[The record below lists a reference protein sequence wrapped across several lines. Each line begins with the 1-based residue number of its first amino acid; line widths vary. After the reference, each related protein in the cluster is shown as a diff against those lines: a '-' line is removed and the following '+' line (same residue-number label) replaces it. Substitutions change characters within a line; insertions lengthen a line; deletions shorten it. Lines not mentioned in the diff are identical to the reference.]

1 MSRKR
6 EAEVISQL
14 FQENQVWHRE
24 IMGIITNQALD
35 AILAQQIIEQIFAF
49 APSPPRS
56 YSQCQ
61 EEQVSQRRFPRII
74 FGSRHCQHRVPPSS
88 NHSGL
93 ACRLVSEVANAH
105 RFADTEWPGAPWKT
119 LSPGQGWL
127 RRDGDSLGQ
136 SEPGSLTS
144 QTQTRGGS
152 LPVVDRIVEPLRL
165 CPLLF
170 GRFDVLLNL
179 RSNRRDLL
187 PGVFRIFRI
196 GLTHGFGL
204 PFTDSLPHEGGT
216 VGFSHITAVNKEVD
230 HAHITAIVIDLN
242 FPASQSIEQAWT
254 HIPVPL
260 E

>member
-1 MSRKR
+1 MCREFTTIERNEPLQKESLKR
-6 EAEVISQL
+6 FMVVLLKIEGNCSTFRAK
-14 FQENQVWHRE
+14 
-24 IMGIITNQALD
+24 
-35 AILAQQIIEQIFAF
+35 LAHFVGHL
-49 APSPPRS
+49 P
-56 YSQCQ
+56 
-61 EEQVSQRRFPRII
+61 
-74 FGSRHCQHRVPPSS
+74 
-88 NHSGL
+88 
-93 ACRLVSEVANAH
+93 
-105 RFADTEWPGAPWKT
+105 PGAPWKT

-260 E
+260 ERKA